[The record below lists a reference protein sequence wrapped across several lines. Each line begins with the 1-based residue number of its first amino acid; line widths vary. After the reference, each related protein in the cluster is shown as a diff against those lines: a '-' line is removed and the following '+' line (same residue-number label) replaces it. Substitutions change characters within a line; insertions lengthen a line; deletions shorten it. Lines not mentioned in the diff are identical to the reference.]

1 MNSSISILETKE
13 FKLKFLE
20 RIGYANLQTT
30 VKIEK
35 SRLLSF
41 ETDFS
46 RLVLKM
52 EGVFINSIA
61 LLQKLI

>member
-20 RIGYANLQTT
+20 QIGHVNLQTT

>member
-13 FKLKFLE
+13 LE
-20 RIGYANLQTT
+20 RIGYVNLQTT
-30 VKIEK
+30 VTIEK

-52 EGVFINSIA
+52 ERPFINSIA
-61 LLQKLI
+61 LLQK